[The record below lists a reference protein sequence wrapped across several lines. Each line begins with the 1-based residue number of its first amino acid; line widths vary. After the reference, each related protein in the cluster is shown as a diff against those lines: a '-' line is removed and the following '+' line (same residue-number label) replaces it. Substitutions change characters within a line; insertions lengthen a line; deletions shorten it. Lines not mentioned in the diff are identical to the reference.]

1 MELKKKIEEIAAM
14 CVDHLEER
22 WRSVLISFVECQLFL
37 LSHFFALIFKIFGP
51 KILDSSVYSSF
62 GVGIFLIPFSRDLK
76 KYIKESNK
84 RNS

>member
-1 MELKKKIEEIAAM
+1 MELKKKIEEIATM

-51 KILDSSVYSSF
+51 KILDSSVCSSF
-62 GVGIFLIPFSRDLK
+62 GVGIFLISLLK
-76 KYIKESNK
+76 RLEKIY
-84 RNS
+84 

>member
-1 MELKKKIEEIAAM
+1 MELKTKIEEIATM

-62 GVGIFLIPFSRDLK
+62 GVGIFLISLLK
-76 KYIKESNK
+76 RLEKIY
-84 RNS
+84 